1 MTFAV
6 GVAGT
11 AGRLVRRSVPRFDPF
26 PGLRYDPDRVPLAEV
41 VAPPYDVIAPD
52 ERARLQER
60 SPYNSVRIELPDPE
74 ADLDPY
80 QAASRRVAAWRAEGV
95 LRLDPGPRF
104 YGYRMG
110 YDDGSGRRRQTVG
123 VIGALGLEAPGSGGI
138 FPHERTTPK
147 AKSDRLHLLRATELN
162 TSPIWVLSLAGGL
175 SKLLEPPADA
185 DEVVDDDGTSHQLWA
200 ISYPSDI
207 QAITDA
213 VSSAPVV
220 VADGHHRFETALT
233 EQAHRRASA
242 AGTAGAR
249 AGDSAS
255 ATGGAGPYDLVMT
268 LVVELVEDQLDVQ
281 AIHRL
286 LSGLPLDYDLV
297 AGLRE
302 HFDIVPVP
310 AGDEPLPDLMA
321 RNSSLGLITPRGRWL
336 LRPTDATEAA
346 AGLDLDARR
355 LEVALATL
363 PPHDIVYQV
372 GWQTAVAAV
381 ANGVAQAAVTLRPV
395 SVEQIA
401 ATGQGGERMP
411 PKTTYFWPKPR
422 TGFVFRDLS
431 G

>member
-1 MTFAV
+1 MIFTV

-41 VAPPYDVIAPD
+41 VAPPYDVIAPA
-52 ERARLQER
+52 ERARLQAR

-74 ADLDPY
+74 SDLDPY
-80 QAASRRVAAWRAEGV
+80 QAASHRVAAWRAEGL
-95 LRLDPGPRF
+95 LRSDSEPRF

-147 AKSDRLHLLRATELN
+147 AKSDRLQLLRATELN

-175 SKLLEPPADA
+175 SKLLDPPADA

-200 ISYPSDI
+200 ISDPSEI
-207 QAITDA
+207 QAIAGA

-242 AGTAGAR
+242 AGTAGA
-249 AGDSAS
+249 GGGG
-255 ATGGAGPYDLVMT
+255 GGAGPYDLVMT

-286 LSGLPLDYDLV
+286 VSGLPRDYDLV
-297 AGLRE
+297 RGLRE

-310 AGDEPLPDLMA
+310 ARDEPLPDLMA
-321 RNSSLGLITPRGRWL
+321 RDSSLGLITPRGWWL
-336 LRPTDATEAA
+336 LRATEATEAA

-355 LEVALATL
+355 LEVALATV

-372 GWQTAVAAV
+372 GWQAAVAAV
-381 ANGVAQAAVTLRPV
+381 ADGVAQAAITLRPV